1 MQHRA
6 WLKLF
11 YPQFL
16 YSQLLDRCAREPH
29 QCWTEMPRDSK
40 CVFPSSALSLK
51 FFCKVISLHPIMTTC
66 QSKRNCLK
74 LWASVENA
82 WTQHCS
88 LTVSLS
94 GKIIINFLRH
104 ILNGNPYWLIL
115 MSADYF
121 IDSTVYYNN
130 CINSKYFYMRSRLKA
145 SFCCFSTVEMV
156 QYEANQATL

>member
-51 FFCKVISLHPIMTTC
+51 FFCKIISLHPIMTTC

-82 WTQHCS
+82 WTQHCG
-88 LTVSLS
+88 LTVFL
-94 GKIIINFLRH
+94 GGQRMMNFLRH
-104 ILNGNPYWLIL
+104 ILNGNANWQMFISAAYLISIWLCI
-115 MSADYF
+115 YF
-121 IDSTVYYNN
+121 N
-130 CINSKYFYMRSRLKA
+130 YFYTRGGGKA
-145 SFCCFSTVEMV
+145 YFCCFSRVEMV
-156 QYEANQATL
+156 RYEANQAIF